1 MTKKDYEMVARALN
15 KWLAIYHERSVNG
28 DNGTP
33 THTIS
38 KMHDAQV
45 AAVSFVADSL
55 AYEFA
60 QDNPRFNKDIFDKA
74 CGMGGK

>member
-15 KWLAIYHERSVNG
+15 KWLEIYHERATNG
-28 DNGTP
+28 DNETP
-33 THTIS
+33 IYTVS

-45 AAVSFVADSL
+45 SAVSFVTDSL
-55 AYEFA
+55 AHEFA

-74 CGMGGK
+74 CGMGEK